1 MSDIDAEIIKILQ
14 PDFLRFMKCCIKKE
28 DINELIKD
36 PACEGEDDVVYFLNL
51 FLQLLLEHKKGVTC
65 LFKKLTTRGYDKKKA
80 NKFIYKLLKL
90 KFKQKN
96 KLWSWDELM
105 TYEID
110 YDPEITTTT
119 TYTID

>member
-28 DINELIKD
+28 DIKDLVKD
-36 PACEGEDDVVYFLNL
+36 PACDGEDDVVYFFNMYV
-51 FLQLLLEHKKGVTC
+51 QLLLDFKQGVTC

-90 KFKQKN
+90 KFKQKK

>member
-28 DINELIKD
+28 DIIDLVKD
-36 PACEGEDDVVYFLNL
+36 PACDGEDDVIYFFNL
-51 FLQLLLEHKKGVTC
+51 FVQLLLEHKKGVTC

-80 NKFIYKLLKL
+80 NSFIYKLLKL

>member
-14 PDFLRFMKCCIKKE
+14 PDFLRFIKYCIKEE
-28 DINELIKD
+28 DLNELIKD
-36 PACEGEDDVVYFLNL
+36 PACEGIDDTVYFFNL
-51 FLQLLLEHKKGVTC
+51 FVQLLLEHKKGVTC
-65 LFKKLTTRGYDKKKA
+65 LYKKLTTRGYDKKKA
-80 NKFIYKLLKL
+80 NSFIYKLLKL
-90 KFKQKN
+90 KFKNKN
-96 KLWSWDELM
+96 KLWSWHELQ

>member
-28 DINELIKD
+28 DIEELVKD
-36 PACEGEDDVVYFLNL
+36 PACEGEDDVVYFFNMYV
-51 FLQLLLEHKKGVTC
+51 QLLLDFKQGVR
-65 LFKKLTTRGYDKKKA
+65 LLYNKLTKGGYDKKKA

-90 KFKQKN
+90 KFKQKK

-105 TYEID
+105 TYQID